1 MLSYRRLVA
10 GERVHLMKISLQ
22 EFAYNK
28 CQELIG
34 SGKLV
39 PGQLY
44 SEVAMSKQLG
54 ISRTPLRTALQQ
66 LERDGLII
74 RLPQRG
80 FYVYEFKEKD
90 IEELFAIR
98 KAIEGFAVEHI
109 AKKKRKIDLKQAKK
123 HLAAQQE
130 ARKSDDYSIFIREDR
145 QFHENLV
152 NALNNKR
159 LVTIYSDLRQSI
171 ELIGL
176 KRFKMNSQRNKSIS
190 EHKAIIKAIEKG
202 DPLAAREAVY
212 NHLDV
217 AMVSLKRYLKSID
230 QL

>member
-1 MLSYRRLVA
+1 
-10 GERVHLMKISLQ
+10 MKIPLQ

-34 SGKLV
+34 SGELS
-39 PGQLY
+39 PGHLY
-44 SEVAMSKQLG
+44 SESAMSKQLG

-66 LERDGLII
+66 LESDGLII

-80 FYVYEFKEKD
+80 FYVYQFKEKD
-90 IEELFAIR
+90 VEELFTIR
-98 KAIEGFAVEHI
+98 KAIEGYAVEYI
-109 AKKKRKIDLKQAKK
+109 AKKKREIDLRQAKK
-123 HLAAQQE
+123 HLKAQEE
-130 ARKSDDYSIFIREDR
+130 ARQSDDFSIFIREDR
-145 QFHENLV
+145 KFHENIV

-159 LVTIYSDLRQSI
+159 LVMIYSDLRQSI

-176 KRFKMNSQRNKSIS
+176 KRFKMNSQRNQSIA
-190 EHKAIIKAIEKG
+190 EHKTIISAIEKG

-212 NHLDV
+212 NHLDM
-217 AMVSLKRYLKSID
+217 AMVSLKKYLKSID

>member
-1 MLSYRRLVA
+1 
-10 GERVHLMKISLQ
+10 MKISLQ

-34 SGKLV
+34 SGELS

-44 SEVAMSKQLG
+44 SESAMSKQLG

-66 LERDGLII
+66 LEKEGLII

-98 KAIEGFAVEHI
+98 KAIEGYAVEHI
-109 AKKKRKIDLKQAKK
+109 AKKKGEIDLEPAMI
-123 HLAAQQE
+123 HLRAQEE
-130 ARKSDDYSIFIREDR
+130 ARQSDDYSIFIREDR
-145 QFHENLV
+145 KFHENIV
-152 NALNNKR
+152 NALDNKR
-159 LVTIYSDLRQSI
+159 LVMIYSDLRQSI

-176 KRFKMNSQRNKSIS
+176 KRFKMNSQRNQSIA
-190 EHKAIIKAIEKG
+190 EHKTIIKAIENG

-212 NHLDV
+212 NHLDM
-217 AMVSLKRYLKSID
+217 AMVSLKKYLKSID
-230 QL
+230 QI

>member
-1 MLSYRRLVA
+1 
-10 GERVHLMKISLQ
+10 MKISLQ

-34 SGKLV
+34 SGELS

-44 SEVAMSKQLG
+44 SEAAMSKQLG

-66 LERDGLII
+66 LEKEGLII

-98 KAIEGFAVEHI
+98 KAIEGYAVEHI
-109 AKKKRKIDLKQAKK
+109 AKKKGEIDLGPAMI
-123 HLAAQQE
+123 HLKAQEE
-130 ARKSDDYSIFIREDR
+130 ARQSDDYSIFIREDR
-145 QFHENLV
+145 KFHENIV

-159 LVTIYSDLRQSI
+159 LVLIYSDLRQSI

-176 KRFKMNSQRNKSIS
+176 KRFKMNSQRNQSIA
-190 EHKAIIKAIEKG
+190 EHKTIIKAIEDG

-212 NHLDV
+212 NHLDM
-217 AMVSLKRYLKSID
+217 ALVSLKKYLKSID

>member
-1 MLSYRRLVA
+1 
-10 GERVHLMKISLQ
+10 MKIPLQ

-34 SGKLV
+34 SGKLA

-44 SEVAMSKQLG
+44 SEVAISKQLG

-66 LERDGLII
+66 LEKEGLII

-90 IEELFAIR
+90 IEELFDIR

-109 AKKKRKIDLKQAKK
+109 AKQNREIDLRQAKK
-123 HLAAQQE
+123 HLKAQEE
-130 ARKSDDYSIFIREDR
+130 ARQSDDYSIFIREDR

-159 LVTIYSDLRQSI
+159 LVMIYSDLRQSI

-176 KRFKMNSQRNKSIS
+176 KRFKMNSQRNQSIA
-190 EHKAIIKAIEKG
+190 EHKTILKAIEKG

-212 NHLDV
+212 NHLDM
-217 AMVSLKRYLKSID
+217 AMVSLKKYLKSID
-230 QL
+230 QI

>member
-1 MLSYRRLVA
+1 
-10 GERVHLMKISLQ
+10 MKIPLQ

-34 SGKLV
+34 SGKLA

-44 SEVAMSKQLG
+44 SEVAISKQLG

-66 LERDGLII
+66 LEKEGLII

-90 IEELFAIR
+90 IEELFDIR

-109 AKKKRKIDLKQAKK
+109 AKQNREIDLRQAKK
-123 HLAAQQE
+123 HLKAQEE
-130 ARKSDDYSIFIREDR
+130 ARQSDDYSIFIREDR

-176 KRFKMNSQRNKSIS
+176 KRFKINSQRNKSIS

-212 NHLDV
+212 NHLDM
-217 AMVSLKRYLKSID
+217 AMVSLKKYLKSID

>member
-1 MLSYRRLVA
+1 
-10 GERVHLMKISLQ
+10 MKVSLQ

-34 SGKLV
+34 SGELS

-44 SEVAMSKQLG
+44 SESAMSKQLG

-66 LERDGLII
+66 LEKEGLII

-90 IEELFAIR
+90 IEELFTIR
-98 KAIEGFAVEHI
+98 KAIEGYAVEYI
-109 AKKKRKIDLKQAKK
+109 AKKKGEIDLGPAMI
-123 HLAAQQE
+123 HLKGQEE
-130 ARKSDDYSIFIREDR
+130 ARQSDDYSIFIREDR
-145 QFHENLV
+145 KFHENLV
-152 NALNNKR
+152 KALNNKR
-159 LVTIYSDLRQSI
+159 LVMIYSDLRQSI

-176 KRFKMNSQRNKSIS
+176 KRFKMNSQRNQSIA
-190 EHKAIIKAIEKG
+190 EHKTIIKAIEDG

-212 NHLDV
+212 NHLDM
-217 AMVSLKRYLKSID
+217 AMVSLKKYLKSID

>member
-1 MLSYRRLVA
+1 
-10 GERVHLMKISLQ
+10 MKIPLQ
-22 EFAYNK
+22 EFAYQK

-34 SGKLV
+34 SGELI
-39 PGQLY
+39 PGKLY
-44 SEVAMSKQLG
+44 SESAMSKQLG

-66 LERDGLII
+66 LEKEGLII

-98 KAIEGFAVEHI
+98 KAIEGYAVEHI
-109 AKKKRKIDLKQAKK
+109 AKTRAEADLKKARQ
-123 HLAAQQE
+123 HLSAQE
-130 ARKSDDYSIFIREDR
+130 DARQSDDYSIFIREDR
-145 QFHENLV
+145 KFHENLV
-152 NALNNKR
+152 KALDNKR
-159 LVTIYSDLRQSI
+159 LVMIYSDLRQSI

-176 KRFKMNSQRNKSIS
+176 KRFKMNSQRNQSIS
-190 EHKAIIKAIEKG
+190 EHKAIMKAIENG

-212 NHLDV
+212 NHLDM
-217 AMVSLKRYLKSID
+217 AMISLKKYLKSID

>member
-1 MLSYRRLVA
+1 
-10 GERVHLMKISLQ
+10 MKIPLQ
-22 EFAYNK
+22 EFAYQK

-34 SGKLV
+34 SGELI
-39 PGQLY
+39 PGKLY
-44 SEVAMSKQLG
+44 SESAMSKQLG

-66 LERDGLII
+66 LEKEGLII

-98 KAIEGFAVEHI
+98 KAIEGYAVEHI
-109 AKKKRKIDLKQAKK
+109 ANTRAEVDLKKARQ
-123 HLAAQQE
+123 HLSAQE
-130 ARKSDDYSIFIREDR
+130 DARQSDDYSVFIREDR
-145 QFHENLV
+145 KFHENLV
-152 NALNNKR
+152 AALDNKR
-159 LVTIYSDLRQSI
+159 LVMIYSDLRQSI

-176 KRFKMNSQRNKSIS
+176 KRFKMNSQRNQSIS
-190 EHKAIIKAIEKG
+190 EHKAIIQAIENG

-212 NHLDV
+212 NHLDM
-217 AMVSLKRYLKSID
+217 AMISLKKYLKSID

>member
-1 MLSYRRLVA
+1 
-10 GERVHLMKISLQ
+10 MKIPLQ
-22 EFAYNK
+22 EFAYQK

-34 SGKLV
+34 SGELI
-39 PGQLY
+39 PGKLY
-44 SEVAMSKQLG
+44 SESAMSKQLG

-66 LERDGLII
+66 LEKEGLII

-98 KAIEGFAVEHI
+98 KAIEGYAVEHI
-109 AKKKRKIDLKQAKK
+109 AKTQAEVGLKKAKQ
-123 HLAAQQE
+123 HLSAQQD
-130 ARKSDDYSIFIREDR
+130 ARQSDDYSVFIREDR
-145 QFHENLV
+145 KFHENLV
-152 NALNNKR
+152 KALDNKR

-176 KRFKMNSQRNKSIS
+176 KRFKMNSQRNQSIS
-190 EHKAIIKAIEKG
+190 EHKAIIQAIENG

-212 NHLDV
+212 NHLDM
-217 AMVSLKRYLKSID
+217 AMMSLKKYLKSID

>member
-1 MLSYRRLVA
+1 
-10 GERVHLMKISLQ
+10 MKIPLQ

-34 SGKLV
+34 SGELS

-44 SEVAMSKQLG
+44 SESAISKQLG

-66 LERDGLII
+66 LEREGLII

-98 KAIEGFAVEHI
+98 KAIEGYAVEHI
-109 AKKKRKIDLKQAKK
+109 AKKNQEIDLEPAMI
-123 HLAAQQE
+123 HLKAQEE
-130 ARKSDDYSIFIREDR
+130 ARQSDDYSIFIREDR
-145 QFHENLV
+145 KFHENIV

-159 LVTIYSDLRQSI
+159 LVMIYSDLRQSI

-176 KRFKMNSQRNKSIS
+176 KRFKMNSQRNQSIA
-190 EHKAIIKAIEKG
+190 EHKTIITAIEDG

-212 NHLDV
+212 NHLDM
-217 AMVSLKRYLKSID
+217 ALVSLKKYLKSID
-230 QL
+230 QI

>member
-1 MLSYRRLVA
+1 
-10 GERVHLMKISLQ
+10 MKIPLQ
-22 EFAYNK
+22 EFAYQK

-34 SGKLV
+34 SGELT

-44 SEVAMSKQLG
+44 SESAMSKQLG

-66 LERDGLII
+66 LEKEGLII

-98 KAIEGFAVEHI
+98 KAIEGYAVEHI
-109 AKKKRKIDLKQAKK
+109 AKTRAEVDLNNARQ
-123 HLAAQQE
+123 HLSAQQD
-130 ARKSDDYSIFIREDR
+130 ARQSDDYSIFIQEDR
-145 QFHENLV
+145 KFHENLV
-152 NALNNKR
+152 KALDNKR
-159 LVTIYSDLRQSI
+159 LVMIYSDLRQSI

-176 KRFKMNSQRNKSIS
+176 KRFKMNSQRNQSIS
-190 EHKAIIKAIEKG
+190 EHKAIIKAIENG

-212 NHLDV
+212 NHLDM
-217 AMVSLKRYLKSID
+217 AMISLKKYLKSID

>member
-1 MLSYRRLVA
+1 
-10 GERVHLMKISLQ
+10 MKMPLQ
-22 EFAYNK
+22 EFAYQK

-34 SGKLV
+34 SGELI
-39 PGQLY
+39 PGKLY
-44 SEVAMSKQLG
+44 SESAMSKQLG

-66 LERDGLII
+66 LEKEGLII

-98 KAIEGFAVEHI
+98 KAIEGYAVEYI
-109 AKKKRKIDLKQAKK
+109 AKTQAEVDLRKAKQ
-123 HLAAQQE
+123 HLSAQQE
-130 ARKSDDYSIFIREDR
+130 ARQSDDYSIFIREDR
-145 QFHENLV
+145 KFHENLV
-152 NALNNKR
+152 RALNNKR
-159 LVTIYSDLRQSI
+159 LVMIYFDLRQSI

-176 KRFKMNSQRNKSIS
+176 KRFKMNSQRNQSIS
-190 EHKAIIKAIEKG
+190 EHKSILKAIENG

-212 NHLDV
+212 NHLDM
-217 AMVSLKRYLKSID
+217 AMMSLKKYLKSID

>member
-1 MLSYRRLVA
+1 
-10 GERVHLMKISLQ
+10 MKISLQ

-34 SGKLV
+34 SGELS

-44 SEVAMSKQLG
+44 SESAMSKQLG

-66 LERDGLII
+66 LEKEGLII

-98 KAIEGFAVEHI
+98 KAIEGYAVEHI
-109 AKKKRKIDLKQAKK
+109 ARKKGKIDLEPAMI
-123 HLAAQQE
+123 HLKAQEE
-130 ARKSDDYSIFIREDR
+130 ARQSDDYSIFIREDR
-145 QFHENLV
+145 KFHENLV

-159 LVTIYSDLRQSI
+159 LLMIYSDLRQSI

-176 KRFKMNSQRNKSIS
+176 KRFKMNSQRNQSIS
-190 EHKAIIKAIEKG
+190 EHKTIIKAIENG

-212 NHLDV
+212 NHLDM
-217 AMVSLKRYLKSID
+217 AMVSLKKYLKSID
-230 QL
+230 QI

>member
-1 MLSYRRLVA
+1 
-10 GERVHLMKISLQ
+10 MKIPLQ
-22 EFAYNK
+22 EFAYQK

-34 SGKLV
+34 SGELI
-39 PGQLY
+39 PGKLY
-44 SEVAMSKQLG
+44 SESAMSKQLG

-66 LERDGLII
+66 LEKEGLII

-98 KAIEGFAVEHI
+98 KAIEGYAVEHI
-109 AKKKRKIDLKQAKK
+109 AKTRAEVDLKKAKQ
-123 HLAAQQE
+123 HLSAQE
-130 ARKSDDYSIFIREDR
+130 DARQSDDYSIFIREDR
-145 QFHENLV
+145 KFHENLV
-152 NALNNKR
+152 KALNNKR

-171 ELIGL
+171 ELLGL
-176 KRFKMNSQRNKSIS
+176 KRFKMNSQRHQSIA
-190 EHKAIIKAIEKG
+190 EHKAIIKAIENG

-212 NHLDV
+212 NHLDM
-217 AMVSLKRYLKSID
+217 AMIPLKKYLKSVD

>member
-1 MLSYRRLVA
+1 
-10 GERVHLMKISLQ
+10 MKISLQ

-34 SGKLV
+34 SGELT

-44 SEVAMSKQLG
+44 SESAISKQLG

-66 LERDGLII
+66 LEKEGLII

-98 KAIEGFAVEHI
+98 KAIEGYAVEHI
-109 AKKKRKIDLKQAKK
+109 AKKKGEIDLERAMI
-123 HLAAQQE
+123 HLKAQEE
-130 ARKSDDYSIFIREDR
+130 ARQSDDYSIFIREDR
-145 QFHENLV
+145 KFHENIV
-152 NALNNKR
+152 KALNNKR
-159 LVTIYSDLRQSI
+159 LVMIYSDLRQSI

-176 KRFKMNSQRNKSIS
+176 KRFKMNSQRTQSIA
-190 EHKAIIKAIEKG
+190 EHKTIINAIENG

-212 NHLDV
+212 NHLDM
-217 AMVSLKRYLKSID
+217 ALVSLKKYLKSID
-230 QL
+230 QI